1 MNRDRKLEDL
11 GAYGITKLQVEK
23 LVTMGKDARE
33 DFEEELLLILIGK
46 QVEISDTER
55 GAITRYVMGGHYT
68 EYTLQN
74 LLFVCMRV
82 NPEATKELTHRFMN
96 AVYVLNRDTIDEFI
110 GSYSLRDVAEVARG
124 KIKAV
129 V

>member
-1 MNRDRKLEDL
+1 MEDL
-11 GAYGITKLQVEK
+11 GAYGITKNQVEK
-23 LVTMGKDARE
+23 LVNMGKDARE

-46 QVEISDTER
+46 KVEISDTER
-55 GAITRYVMGGHYT
+55 GAIIRYVMGGHYT

-74 LLFVCMRV
+74 LLLVCMRV

-96 AVYVLNRDTIDEFI
+96 AVYVPNKDTIGESI
-110 GSYSLRDVAEVARG
+110 GPYSLRDMGEVVQG

>member
-1 MNRDRKLEDL
+1 MEDL
-11 GAYGITKLQVEK
+11 DAYGITKNQVKK
-23 LVTMGKDARE
+23 LVNIGKDARE
-33 DFEEELLLILIGK
+33 DFEEELLSILIGK
-46 QVEISDTER
+46 QVEIRDTER

-82 NPEATKELTHRFMN
+82 NPEATKELTQRFLN
-96 AVYVLNRDTIDEFI
+96 AVYVPNKDTIDEFI
-110 GSYSLRDVAEVARG
+110 GPYSLRDMAEVVQG